1 MWALI
6 WDFGGPVL
14 LTPFELRATA
24 ERRLGLASGTFAWS
38 GPFDPA
44 SDPDWRAMQAGEFT
58 EREYW
63 HHRADEYAA
72 ISGDPGGAAGLKPLF
87 DELFQGSV
95 EELTRPGAW
104 DLTRDAKAAGKLVA
118 VLTNDMHA
126 FHDAGWIERMTFLR
140 EVDVLVDGSLEG
152 LLKPDPRI
160 FQLVLDRLGVRAEEA
175 VFVDDQPG
183 NCDAAAALGLHAVQ
197 FDVTAPKVAY
207 ATARELLGIAPE
219 GASI

>member
-1 MWALI
+1 MRALI

-14 LTPFELRATA
+14 LTPFELRAAA
-24 ERRLGLASGTFAWS
+24 ERRLGLAPGTFAWP

-44 SDPDWRAMQAGEFT
+44 ADVDWRAMQAGEFT

-72 ISGDPGGAAGLKPLF
+72 ISGGPGGAAGLKPLF
-87 DELFQGSV
+87 EELFQGSV

-104 DLTRDAKAAGKLVA
+104 DLTREVKAAGKLVA

-126 FHDAGWIERMTFLR
+126 FHDAEWIERMTFLR
-140 EVDVLVDGSLEG
+140 ELDVLVDGSLEG

-160 FQLVLDRLGVRAEEA
+160 FQLALDRLEVPAEEA

-183 NCDAAAALGLHAVQ
+183 NCAAAIALGMYAVH
-197 FDVTAPKVAY
+197 FDVTKPDDTYLTV
-207 ATARELLGIAPE
+207 RQLLGSSA
-219 GASI
+219 G